1 MLRNMDAVMVYIACI
16 GIPLRVCFF
25 HLSVSVNK
33 QCLEW
38 CVPFG
43 DGYKEVCYIFFAM
56 HTQLVLYYTIIDG
69 IV

>member
-1 MLRNMDAVMVYIACI
+1 MDAVMVYIACI

-25 HLSVSVNK
+25 HLSLSVNK

-43 DGYKEVCYIFFAM
+43 DGYKEVCY
-56 HTQLVLYYTIIDG
+56 VLFLQCTHNLFLITP
-69 IV
+69 